1 MTQKHIKRLRTAK
14 LAVMAAMTLGAVATP
29 AADAPGNTAGN
40 AARGKQL
47 YYDHGCYGCHGYN
60 GETGARD
67 LVGTQSPLVE
77 DETLFRYFLRLRAD
91 QAPDVPAQTM
101 PNFPKE
107 TLDDAAVRDL
117 FAYVRSFRLNAP
129 KVEDTPTLRRIL
141 ELAARPVSASSTP
154 PSSAVPGKTPG
165 R

>member
-1 MTQKHIKRLRTAK
+1 MNTKHGLM
-14 LAVMAAMTLGAVATP
+14 MAALSMAMSTTSAS
-29 AADAPGNTAGN
+29 AADAPGN

-47 YYDHGCYGCHGYN
+47 YYDHGCYGCHGY
-60 GETGARD
+60 GGQTGARD
-67 LVGTQSPLVE
+67 LVGTDSPLVQ

-91 QAPDVPAQTM
+91 KAPDVPASTM

-117 FAYVRSFRLNAP
+117 FAYVRTFKVNAP
-129 KVEDTPTLRRIL
+129 RIEDTPTLRRIL
-141 ELAARPVSASSTP
+141 DLASKPVSASSTR
-154 PSSAVPGKTPG
+154 PSSAATGKPPA

>member
-1 MTQKHIKRLRTAK
+1 MTAA
-14 LAVMAAMTLGAVATP
+14 LAVGAMAL
-29 AADAPGNTAGN
+29 AAAQAAEAPGN

-47 YYDHGCYGCHGYN
+47 FHDHGCYGCHGYN

-67 LVGTQSPLVE
+67 LVGTGSPIVS
-77 DETLFRYFLRLRAD
+77 DETLFRYFLRLRGD
-91 QAPDVPAQTM
+91 QAPDVPAMTM

-107 TLDDAAVRDL
+107 ALGDADVHDL

-141 ELAARPVSASSTP
+141 ELAARPVSAASTP
-154 PSSAVPGKTPG
+154 PSSAAPGKPPG